1 MSAREPE
8 EVISSAET
16 GAPLVLVT
24 GLPGA
29 GKTLYALAKFAV
41 GRRDVWQCNIPG
53 CILPT
58 FDPTKWP
65 ELLEKLPADATLM
78 FDEAREIFPPR
89 NATQELP
96 DYYSFHRIRHT
107 GRRIVLIC
115 QHPADIDARVRRLV
129 GRHLHLVEGF
139 GGGHSVVYEFRGVGD
154 TESRARAVTSKFTH
168 PKEVFKL
175 YKSAEAHHAPRKA
188 PLRVRMIKWI
198 FLFIVVGLLLGGFV
212 AYRALSSIAHPQG
225 IGQFAPGSE
234 LGKKQQSIEREN
246 GGKPKALSAA
256 DFVQTFVPRVPHLD
270 YTATRY
276 DEITKPVRAPVPA
289 ACIMSKSKGCTCYS
303 QQATLLD
310 VGDNLCEQIVAHGRF
325 QDFDPEGKDGKQ
337 DPPVLPGSGAAP
349 VRAQSAAAP
358 VAVAAA
364 EVAPVAMDGDPVA
377 PQEVTRTVRAPTYM
391 PPPAV
396 PGKIVRH

>member
-41 GRRDVWQCNIPG
+41 GKRDVWQCNIPG

-58 FDPTKWP
+58 FEPMKWP
-65 ELLEKLPADATLM
+65 EFLETVPQDSTLI
-78 FDEAREIFPPR
+78 FDETREIFPPV
-89 NATQELP
+89 NATQKLP

-107 GRRIVLIC
+107 GRRVVLIC
-115 QHPADIDARVRRLV
+115 QHPGDIDARVRRLV

-154 TESRARAVTSKFTH
+154 TETRARAQSSKFTH
-168 PKEVFKL
+168 PKDVFKL
-175 YKSAEAHHAPRKA
+175 YKSAETHHKARKA
-188 PLRVRMIKWI
+188 PLRVRMVKWV
-198 FLFIVVGLLLGGFV
+198 LVGVVVAMIAGGV
-212 AYRALSSIAHPQG
+212 TMYRTMTRLAHG
-225 IGQFAPGSE
+225 GAAPGVDTSKPSA
-234 LGKKQQSIEREN
+234 GPSSSG
-246 GGKPKALSAA
+246 GGKGKTLTSAEY
-256 DFVQTFVPRVPHLD
+256 VQTFVPRVQHLD
-270 YTATRY
+270 YTASRY
-276 DEITKPVRAPVPA
+276 DDITKPVRAPVPA

-325 QDFDPEGKDGKQ
+325 QDFDADGKDAQ
-337 DPPVLPGSGAAP
+337 QNPPVLPGGGATP
-349 VRAQSAAAP
+349 VRAQPAPAQVAMAAPEAAP
-358 VAVAAA
+358 VG
-364 EVAPVAMDGDPVA
+364 MDGVA
-377 PQEVTRTVRAPTYM
+377 VVPQEVTRTVRAPTYM
-391 PPPAV
+391 PPPVV
-396 PGKIVRH
+396 PGKTIRR